1 MGSVSSSF
9 ASKLLKGLMV
19 ATMAIMSVL
28 VFINVVLR
36 YGFNS
41 NIGTS
46 EELSRLL
53 FVWLTFLGA
62 ISAFAKNAHVRVDTF
77 LRRMPPRLRHVVL
90 IASDLAMLFVC
101 GMVLQGCWRLSVL
114 SADNYLPVSGIPVSV
129 LYFAGVPASIC
140 IGGMLIIRIGR
151 SVFNSK
157 RGEKP

>member
-1 MGSVSSSF
+1 MVLFSRASS
-9 ASKLLKGLMV
+9 LLRGLMV

-62 ISAFAKNAHVRVDTF
+62 ISAFAKNSHVRVDSF
-77 LRRMPPRLRHVVL
+77 LNRMPSKLRHVISIL
-90 IASDLAMLFVC
+90 SDLAMLFVC
-101 GMVLQGCWRLSVL
+101 GMILVGCWRLSAL
-114 SADNYLPVSGIPVSV
+114 NTNNFLPVSGVPVSV

-140 IGGMLIIRIGR
+140 IGGMLITHLWR
-151 SVFNSK
+151 SLANPS
-157 RGEKP
+157 RGEKQ

>member
-1 MGSVSSSF
+1 MVLFSRASS
-9 ASKLLKGLMV
+9 LLRGLMV

-41 NIGTS
+41 SIGTS

-62 ISAFAKNAHVRVDTF
+62 ISAFAKNSHVRVDSF
-77 LRRMPPRLRHVVL
+77 LNRMPSKLRHVISIL
-90 IASDLAMLFVC
+90 SDLAMLFVC
-101 GMVLQGCWRLSVL
+101 GMILVGCWRLSAL
-114 SADNYLPVSGIPVSV
+114 NTNNFLPVSGVPVSV

-140 IGGMLIIRIGR
+140 IGGMLITRFWR
-151 SVFNSK
+151 SLANPS
-157 RGEKP
+157 RGENQ

>member
-1 MGSVSSSF
+1 MVSVSF
-9 ASKLLKGLMV
+9 GTANRLLKGLMV

-62 ISAFAKNAHVRVDTF
+62 ISAFTKNSHVRVDTF
-77 LRRMPPRLRHVVL
+77 LRRMPPRLQHVVS
-90 IASDLAMLFVC
+90 IVSDLAMLFVC
-101 GMVLQGCWRLSVL
+101 GMILIGCWRLSAL
-114 SADNYLPVSGIPVSV
+114 NSDNYLPVSGVPVST
-129 LYFAGVPASIC
+129 LYFAGVPASIF
-140 IGGMLIIRIGR
+140 IGAMLIMRLWR
-151 SVFNSK
+151 TPFNSA
-157 RGEKP
+157 RGEKQ